1 MNECS
6 KSAICGVGGQCVN
19 LPGSY
24 KCECHSGFRSKSQR
38 HPACEGTNTL
48 ICYDIVD
55 VSARAFPTLCVCDRN
70 MLACLGLFVVKMQ
83 ILVCETTSHPFQ
95 T

>member
-19 LPGSY
+19 LLGSY

-48 ICYDIVD
+48 IVM
-55 VSARAFPTLCVCDRN
+55 TLLTSV
-70 MLACLGLFVVKMQ
+70 LGLSPHCVYVT
-83 ILVCETTSHPFQ
+83 IICLHVWDYLW
-95 T
+95 